1 MKNKD
6 KLKDWCLETF
16 KYVKIK
22 VTNGNEEIISKT
34 NIKKINP
41 TIYKIK
47 SITILY
53 YDNNYFKNKNYYIPK
68 LKQEMN
74 FEEIKE
80 YLKGVI

>member
-1 MKNKD
+1 MNKD

-16 KYVKIK
+16 KDGKVK
-22 VTNGNEEIISKT
+22 VTSGSEEVIPKT

-53 YDNNYFKNKNYYIPK
+53 YDGNYFKNKNYYIPK
-68 LKQEMN
+68 LKQ
-74 FEEIKE
+74 
-80 YLKGVI
+80 

>member
-1 MKNKD
+1 MNKD
-6 KLKDWCLETF
+6 KLEEWCLETF
-16 KYVKIK
+16 KDVKIK
-22 VTNGNEEIISKT
+22 IISGSEEVVPKT

-47 SITILY
+47 NTTILY
-53 YDNNYFKNKNYYIPK
+53 YDDNYFKSKNYYISK

-74 FEEIKE
+74 FEEIKT